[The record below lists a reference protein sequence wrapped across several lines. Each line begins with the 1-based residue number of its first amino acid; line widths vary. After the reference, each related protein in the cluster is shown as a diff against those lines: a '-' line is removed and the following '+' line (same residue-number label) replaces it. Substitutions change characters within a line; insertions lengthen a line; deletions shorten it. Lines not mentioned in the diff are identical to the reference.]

1 MDMASDVSDALE
13 YRTRIAQL
21 NNRLRQTFWGG
32 KIMTTPGVNE
42 LSDEMQVA
50 LFRAV
55 SEYDDFTPD
64 NDPHGE
70 RDFGCIT
77 IAGEKFFWKISYYDA
92 RMEYGSDDP
101 ANPDVT
107 TRVLTIMR
115 ADEY

>member
-1 MDMASDVSDALE
+1 MAADVIDRMD
-13 YRTRIAQL
+13 YREQIGRL
-21 NNRLRQTFWGG
+21 NDRLRQTFWGG

-42 LSDEMQVA
+42 LQEEMQAA
-50 LFRAV
+50 LFRTVA
-55 SEYDDFTPD
+55 EYDEFTAD

-92 RMEYGSDDP
+92 RMEYGSEDP
-101 ANPDVT
+101 ANPEMT
-107 TRVLTIMR
+107 TRVLTIMC

>member
-1 MDMASDVSDALE
+1 MDGVE
-13 YRTRIAQL
+13 YREQIGQL
-21 NNRLRQTFWGG
+21 NDRLRQTYWGG
-32 KIMTTPGVNE
+32 KVMTTPGVNE
-42 LSDEMQVA
+42 LPDELQAA

-55 SEYDDFTPD
+55 AEYDEFTPD
-64 NDPHGE
+64 NDPYGE
-70 RDFGCIT
+70 RDFGSII
-77 IAGEKFFWKISYYDA
+77 IADEKFFWKISYYDA